1 MREYLGEMGAK
12 DEEEAS
18 SKSGEEDGEET
29 TTKKKKDYVGDLK
42 FVDIKE
48 EWTILRFSTPSSAQA
63 LCDSVSSTNPIKIG
77 DEVTVAGCEVVGGE
91 EQEEL
96 KESMRRALT
105 SQLNNHNKKSKRQRQ
120 RR

>member
-1 MREYLGEMGAK
+1 VREYLGEMGAK

-18 SKSGEEDGEET
+18 SKSGEEDGEEEAT
-29 TTKKKKDYVGDLK
+29 KKKDYVGDLK

-77 DEVTVAGCEVVGGE
+77 DEVTVAECEVVGGE